1 MAYND
6 LNTHFLNKQYIS
18 PDLDTLAPKSGIN
31 ELYPTVSNIDSI
43 KQGLE
48 RLLTTPKGH
57 NPFNREYGSSLY
69 SLLFEN
75 VTSISTI
82 QMLLYMD
89 ITQWEPRVQ
98 LSPGDISI
106 QQLDPNT
113 YYVSCSFRVT
123 DTDVVSNTGITIT
136 RE

>member
-18 PDLDTLAPKSGIN
+18 PELDTLSPKSGIN
-31 ELYPTVSNIDSI
+31 ELYPTVANIDSI

-69 SLLFEN
+69 NLLFEN
-75 VTSISTI
+75 VTSVSTI
-82 QMLLYMD
+82 QMFLYMD
-89 ITQWEPRVQ
+89 ITNWEPRIQ
-98 LSPGDISI
+98 ISPADISI
-106 QQLDPNT
+106 KKINNNT
-113 YYVSCSFRVT
+113 YYVSCSFRVINT
-123 DTDVVSNTGITIT
+123 EIVSNTGITIT